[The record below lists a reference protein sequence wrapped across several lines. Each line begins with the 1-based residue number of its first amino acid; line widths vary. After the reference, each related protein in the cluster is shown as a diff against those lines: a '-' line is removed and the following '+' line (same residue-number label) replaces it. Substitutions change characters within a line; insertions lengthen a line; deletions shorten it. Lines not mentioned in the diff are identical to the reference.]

1 MYLFEWVVS
10 SLFLHGMYVV
20 KLQVV
25 KLTQRI
31 VPHLQ
36 LPPGSHRVI
45 VAASSHLNKFF
56 FLDCD
61 DGNIYVGTR
70 NLLIDGEMMLCVPT
84 EGSEV
89 GREPQDGMLRW
100 LEGYAQ
106 ALHTGMFHVRTEGGS
121 GSISLYPETSPLC
134 TAAVTRGVQVCFVFS
149 QAVCSGF
156 FSWDSWIL
164 ESMVQRSVNHIQFC
178 EGQLRKWRSPE
189 FGMSETLQAG

>member
-1 MYLFEWVVS
+1 MPGLCGRFYCVHVVFGCGMYLVEWVVS
-10 SLFLHGMYVV
+10 SLFLHGLYVV

-106 ALHTGMFHVRTEGGS
+106 ALHTGMFHVRTEGSS
-121 GSISLYPETSPLC
+121 GSISLYPETFPLC
-134 TAAVTRGVQVCFVFS
+134 TATVTRGVQVCFVFS

-156 FSWDSWIL
+156 FS
-164 ESMVQRSVNHIQFC
+164 
-178 EGQLRKWRSPE
+178 
-189 FGMSETLQAG
+189 

>member
-1 MYLFEWVVS
+1 MPGLCGRFYCVHVVFGCGMYLFEWVVS

-134 TAAVTRGVQVCFVFS
+134 TAAVTRGVQVCFVS
-149 QAVCSGF
+149 HK
-156 FSWDSWIL
+156 
-164 ESMVQRSVNHIQFC
+164 RSVQT
-178 EGQLRKWRSPE
+178 PE
-189 FGMSETLQAG
+189 SLKVWFREV